1 MAKQPKSV
9 EYNLSGQL
17 SEGQAIVFNAI
28 LEEGALQERERLL
41 AALEHIQAQTENP
54 EEILKFLLDM
64 INEV

>member
-1 MAKQPKSV
+1 MAKEPKSV

-41 AALEHIQAQTENP
+41 EAVSYIEGQTQNP

-64 INEV
+64 LNEV

>member
-1 MAKQPKSV
+1 MTKEPESV

-41 AALEHIQAQTENP
+41 AAVEFIKEKTQDP

-64 INEV
+64 LNEV

>member
-41 AALEHIQAQTENP
+41 AALDYIKEKTQDP